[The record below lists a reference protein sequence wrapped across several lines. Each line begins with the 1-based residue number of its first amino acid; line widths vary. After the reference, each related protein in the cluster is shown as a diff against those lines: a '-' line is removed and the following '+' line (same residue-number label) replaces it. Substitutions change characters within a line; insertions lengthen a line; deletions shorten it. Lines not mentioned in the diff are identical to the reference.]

1 MDKSQDCFFCR
12 VSSELFLF
20 ENDYFYSMLDEYP
33 VSPGHVLIVPK
44 THMASLREL
53 PSAQGA
59 AMIDITQRTLSNLS
73 VQTLREF
80 YLNKATNS
88 SKDEKSKKLCKTVL
102 DALDE
107 YFDIEDF
114 NLGINDG
121 PAAGQTIPHL
131 HIHVMPRF
139 VNDGGAGI
147 GGVRHIF
154 SSRGDY
160 KS

>member
-1 MDKSQDCFFCR
+1 MHKSQDCFFCK
-12 VSSELFLF
+12 VSGELFLF

-33 VSPGHVLIVPK
+33 VSPGHVLIVLK
-44 THMASLREL
+44 THIASLREL

-59 AMIDITQRTLSNLS
+59 AMMDIAQRTLSNLS

-88 SKDEKSKKLCKTVL
+88 KDEKSKELCKAAL
-102 DALDE
+102 DALDG

-139 VNDGGAGI
+139 GNDGGAGI
-147 GGVRHIF
+147 GGVQHIF
-154 SSRGDY
+154 SPKGDY

>member
-1 MDKSQDCFFCR
+1 MSQECFFCK
-12 VSSELFLF
+12 VGGELLLV
-20 ENDYFYSMLDEYP
+20 ENDYFYSVLDEYP

-44 THMASLREL
+44 LHIASLREL
-53 PSAQGA
+53 PSVQGA
-59 AMIDITQRTLSNLS
+59 AMIEIVQRTLTKLS
-73 VQTLREF
+73 AQTLREF
-80 YLNKATNS
+80 YFNKVTN
-88 SKDEKSKKLCKTVL
+88 SKDEKSKELCKTAL
-102 DALDE
+102 DALGRHSG
-107 YFDIEDF
+107 IEDF

-139 VNDGGAGI
+139 ANDGGAGI

-160 KS
+160 KL